1 MHLLK
6 VLRKNGGDL
15 LFLGLSSIFG
25 LSKLLLFRY
34 IFDSIEF
41 GNYALAIVYSQLLMY
56 FMSPGADSGMIRVAI
71 KFFVDDPSSFEYEFR
86 KLFSVLLLVSTASSL
101 LLVFIVL
108 IFGLTDNFFYF
119 FIIITA
125 HSQILINVLS
135 IRWRVLGF
143 FKSMGVIHTLRIF
156 IMSLPLYLAFL
167 FNSPPHVNTIL
178 VFESLL
184 GLAFALGIAMYF
196 RTITF
201 DIIFKNFKD
210 FYYLSKI
217 GFTIS
222 LGALIKSAVFSMERS
237 IAKLLLVPLDFGLY
251 STLMIGFQVVFMS
264 GSIVGQP
271 VQRKVLILAEQG
283 KFDLAKKSLLCVHSA
298 IITLTLLALGFA
310 WFLKLTVFE
319 TGFAVLS
326 PIMLAGV
333 LVGFAFY
340 DNLVLAAAKGAL
352 YIRNLIQ
359 NLLVYCIIVGPIM
372 YLFNSTWTLILQ
384 GYFLVSLMVTLVVS
398 AYMSC
403 KR

>member
-1 MHLLK
+1 MHFFKTLM
-6 VLRKNGGDL
+6 KNSGDI

-34 IFDSIEF
+34 IFDGSEF
-41 GNYALAIVYSQLLMY
+41 GNYALAIVYSQFLMY
-56 FMSPGADSGMIRVAI
+56 FLSPGADTGMIRRATS
-71 KFFVDDPSSFEYEFR
+71 FFVDDPSSFEYQFR
-86 KLFSVLLLVSTASSL
+86 KIFSILLLVSTASSL
-101 LLVFIVL
+101 ILVFIVL

-125 HSQILINVLS
+125 YSQILINGLS

-143 FKSMGVIHTLRIF
+143 FKFLGVIHTLRIF
-156 IMSLPLYLAFL
+156 IMSLPLYLAFF
-167 FNSPPHVNTIL
+167 FNLPAYGNTIL

-184 GLAFALGIAMYF
+184 GLTFALGIAVYF
-196 RTITF
+196 KTITF
-201 DIIFKNFKD
+201 DIIFKNFED
-210 FYYLSKI
+210 FYNLSKI
-217 GFTIS
+217 GFGTS
-222 LGALIKSAVFSMERS
+222 FGALIKSAVFSMERS

-271 VQRKVLILAEQG
+271 VQRKVLILAEEG
-283 KFDLAKKSLLCVHSA
+283 KFDLAKKSLLCAHSV
-298 IITLTLLALGFA
+298 IITLTLLVLGFA

-326 PIMLAGV
+326 PIILAGV

-359 NLLVYCIIVGPIM
+359 NLLVYCIIVGPIV
-372 YLFNSTWTLILQ
+372 YLFISTWTLILQ
-384 GYFLVSLMVTLVVS
+384 GYFLVSLMAILVIS
-398 AYMSC
+398 AYISC